1 MNSFGEALR
10 SRNFGPSRRVATT
23 CEDYHAIDLAWLR
36 HKGVLKR
43 EGWSTITWSRGGEHV
58 ASIGIKSE
66 GHSLRLRYRA
76 RSRGTN
82 EWEEIDQRV
91 AFAFT
96 DTNFGG
102 RRRWFECPSCDHRC
116 RVLYGGKSYR
126 CSKCHKLKYE
136 SQYETSWGRAE
147 TQADQICQRLGRLEH
162 DDDSLP
168 PKPKGMHWA
177 TYERLARRYEIVTGA
192 FACETSFRKRRSTM
206 FGFKALLVFTSILVF
221 TVGISTL
228 PVKADGHAELKAKTF
243 DLRRPNLTTTPA
255 CQPYE
260 RTDTICRAKGM
271 YCTQYHANCCNP
283 PKYWTFYWNKYGR
296 CA

>member
-1 MNSFGEALR
+1 MLSTSHGSGTRAYSSEMVGQPSHGREVESTLRQSELNQKATVFASATARDHGAPMNGRR
-10 SRNFGPSRRVATT
+10 STNASRSHSPTPTLEVAGDGSNVPHVTT
-23 CEDYHAIDLAWLR
+23 AVGCSMAASPT
-36 HKGVLKR
+36 V
-43 EGWSTITWSRGGEHV
+43 V
-58 ASIGIKSE
+58 ASATS
-66 GHSLRLRYRA
+66 SNMRA
-76 RSRGTN
+76 NTKPAG
-82 EWEEIDQRV
+82 
-91 AFAFT
+91 
-96 DTNFGG
+96 
-102 RRRWFECPSCDHRC
+102 
-116 RVLYGGKSYR
+116 
-126 CSKCHKLKYE
+126 
-136 SQYETSWGRAE
+136 
-147 TQADQICQRLGRLEH
+147 GRLEH

-192 FACETSFRKRRSTM
+192 FACETSFRKWRSTM